1 LFILIIYLCLI
12 AFLTIFQKKDL
23 QSPVFRSGKKVA
35 WWISGL
41 SLYMHYLAVD
51 QGQLIT
57 GVIAEHGMAGMWFF
71 WAGWIGIFVIPI
83 VFAPL
88 WRKMDFI
95 TDNQFLLFR
104 FPGKSGQF
112 LHQFRA
118 IYVGGLVVALVL
130 CFHVIGFAR
139 ILEIY
144 FDISY
149 QNALVFTGIILCLYA
164 LKNVFDLKLK
174 MDVLHAVLFFVSLI
188 VIVFSLWNIEGTTD
202 AFFNFFKAN
211 PEKKT
216 IIPSSGNA
224 WFSTLIFIGI
234 QWWSCNLFDGG
245 GPEMARFTA
254 VKNGKSAVLTGLV
267 PIAISLIA
275 SFIMVG
281 HILLILGLKSNQV
294 NPEVHYVD
302 SIFQVIPE
310 VMKPIVLLGF
320 FGMFISTAESMM
332 NWGASFLTIDVVK
345 GNLLPKITEKQLRNT
360 SFITMFLLSFLSV
373 IFAFYV
379 DNLQSLIKLT
389 FSISAGVAPVYILR
403 WIWFRINAWSQLSAM
418 LSSAVF
424 TLIYPTIHDL
434 VPLKDYPMAES
445 RVLVVTLLTT
455 FVWVLVTFL
464 TTNQSAEVRL
474 KMLPILGSRISFLKR
489 FALAISLGIIFLGI
503 VVVSWKIILN
513 S

>member
-1 LFILIIYLCLI
+1 MLILVLYILLVLSIV
-12 AFLTIFQKKDL
+12 FFQKKDF
-23 QSPVFRSGKKVA
+23 QNPVFRSGKKVA

-71 WAGWIGIFVIPI
+71 WAGWLGVFVIPI

-104 FPGKSGQF
+104 FPGKSGRF

-118 IYVGGLVVALVL
+118 VYVGGLVVALVL

-144 FDISY
+144 FDISF
-149 QNALVFTGIILCLYA
+149 QKALVFTSIILCLYA

-267 PIAISLIA
+267 PIAISLFA

-294 NPEVHYVD
+294 NPEVHYVE
-302 SIFQVIPE
+302 SVFQVIPK

-320 FGMFISTAESMM
+320 FGMFITTAESMM
-332 NWGASFLTIDVVK
+332 NWGASFLTVDVVK
-345 GNLLPKITEKQLRNT
+345 GNLLPTITEKQLRNI
-360 SFITMFLLSFLSV
+360 SFITMFSLSFLSV

-424 TLIYPTIHDL
+424 TLLYPKIHTIL
-434 VPLKDYPMAES
+434 PLKHFPLEES
-445 RVLVVTLLTT
+445 RVLTVTILTT
-455 FVWVLVTFL
+455 LIWLVVTFL
-464 TTNQSAEVRL
+464 TPNQSNEVRE
-474 KMLPILGSRISFLKR
+474 KMLPILGSRNLFLKR
-489 FALAISLGIIFLGI
+489 LLLAISLGLCAM
-503 VVVSWKIILN
+503 VVVGLVWFYVFE
-513 S
+513 